1 MEKPEP
7 FFPRH
12 KLVMLPGPTNVPE
25 RVLLAMA
32 RPIINHRGPEFHQL
46 YEGILRKSREL
57 FRTKEG
63 EIVVLTASGTG
74 GVEAAALNVVRPGDR
89 VVVPVFGEF
98 GERMVEHVKR
108 AGGKVV
114 EVRSPYGTAPE
125 PSEVERALRSEG
137 GAKALFVVYNDTS
150 PGVTY
155 RWLKDVARAAK
166 EVGAFVV
173 VDAISVFGG
182 DELPQDDWGLDLVIA
197 GAQKCL
203 SLPPGITLLSVSK
216 ELKDYISRSPPQTTV
231 YFDLSKYF
239 EFNKK
244 LEIPFT
250 PAIPI
255 FYALD
260 ESLNMILEEGLDR
273 RIERHRVAAA
283 AYYKALEAAG
293 LRPFVEPRVRSN
305 VVIAVE
311 YPPGVQDAA
320 FRDVLDREFGV
331 VVAGGFGSLR
341 GKIFRI
347 GNMGDISAIT
357 VAQTLMGIAGA
368 LNELGFRVDAAAMLS
383 AAREELGRLLSEQRL

>member
-1 MEKPEP
+1 MPDNGA
-7 FFPRH
+7 FYPRH

-25 RVLLAMA
+25 RILLAMA
-32 RPIINHRGPEFHQL
+32 RPMINHRGPEFHQL
-46 YEGILRKSREL
+46 YDGIIRKSREV
-57 FRTKEG
+57 FRTRDG

-74 GVEAAALNVVRPGDR
+74 GVEAAALNVVKPGDK

-108 AGGKVV
+108 AGGNVI

-125 PSEVERALRSEG
+125 PSEVEKAFKSAG
-137 GAKALFVVYNDTS
+137 TVKALFVVYNDTS

-155 RWLKDVARAAK
+155 RWLKEISGIAK
-166 EVGAFVV
+166 DAGAFVV

-182 DELPQDDWGLDLVIA
+182 DELPQDDWKIDIVIA

-203 SLPPGITLLSVSK
+203 SLPPGITLLSVSR
-216 ELKDYISRSPPQTTV
+216 ELKDYIARNPPSTTV

-244 LEIPFT
+244 LEIPAT

-260 ESLNMILEEGLDR
+260 ESLNMVLEDGLDK
-273 RIERHRVAAA
+273 RIERHRVAAM

-293 LRPFVEPRVRSN
+293 LKPFVEPRVRSN
-305 VVIAVE
+305 VVITVE
-311 YPPGVQDAA
+311 YPPGVQDPA
-320 FRDVLDREFGV
+320 FRDLLDREFGI
-331 VVAGGFGSLR
+331 VVAGGFGSLK

-347 GNMGDISAIT
+347 GNMGDISPIY
-357 VAQTLMGIAGA
+357 VAQTLMGVAGA
-368 LNELGFRVDAAAMLS
+368 LSELGVKVDAAAMLG
-383 AAREELGRLLSEQRL
+383 AAREELKSLLAGQSL

>member
-1 MEKPEP
+1 MPENGS
-7 FFPRH
+7 FYPRR

-25 RVLLAMA
+25 RIMMAMA

-46 YEGILRKSREL
+46 YDGILRKAREV

-63 EIVVLTASGTG
+63 EVVVLTASGTG
-74 GVEAAALNVVRPGDR
+74 GVEAAALNVVRPGDK
-89 VVVPVFGEF
+89 VVIPVFGEF
-98 GERMVEHVKR
+98 GERMVEHVRR
-108 AGGKVV
+108 AGGDVI

-125 PSEVERALRSEG
+125 PGEVERAIKSAG
-137 GAKALFVVYNDTS
+137 KVKALFVVYNDTS

-155 RWLKDVARAAK
+155 RWLKDVAKVAK
-166 EVGAFVV
+166 EAGAFVA
-173 VDAISVFGG
+173 VDAVSVFGG
-182 DELPQDDWGLDLVIA
+182 DELPQDDWSLDLVVA

-216 ELKDYISRSPPQTTV
+216 ELKDYISRNPPSTTV

-260 ESLNMILEEGLDR
+260 EALNMVLEEGLER

-283 AYYKALEAAG
+283 AYYKGLEAGG

-320 FRDVLDREFGV
+320 FRDILDREFGV

-347 GNMGDISAIT
+347 GNMGDISPIY

-368 LNELGFRVDAAAMLS
+368 LSELGVKVDAAAMLA
-383 AAREELGRLLSEQRL
+383 AAREELKSLL

>member
-1 MEKPEP
+1 MVTATDNS
-7 FFPRH
+7 FYPRR

-25 RVLLAMA
+25 RILLAMA
-32 RPIINHRGPEFHQL
+32 RPMINHRGPEFHQL
-46 YEGILRKSREL
+46 YEGILRKSKEL

-63 EIVVLTASGTG
+63 EVVVVSASGTG
-74 GVEAAALNVVRPGDR
+74 GVEAAALNVVRPGDK

-108 AGGKVV
+108 AGGSVV
-114 EVRSPYGTAPE
+114 EVRAPYGTAPE
-125 PSEVERALRSEG
+125 PSEVESALKSS

-155 RWLKDVARAAK
+155 RWLRDVSRAAK
-166 EVGAFVV
+166 DVGAFVV

-182 DELPQDDWGLDLVIA
+182 DELPQDDWGIDMVVA

-203 SLPPGITLLSVSK
+203 SLPPGITLISVSR
-216 ELKDYISRSPPQTTV
+216 ELKDYISRNPPSTTI

-260 ESLNMILEEGLDR
+260 ESLNMVLEEGLDK
-273 RIERHRVAAA
+273 RIERHRLAAG
-283 AYYKALEAAG
+283 AYYSALEAAG
-293 LRPFVEPRVRSN
+293 LKPFVEPRVRSN
-305 VVIAVE
+305 VVIAVQ
-311 YPPGVQDAA
+311 YPPGVDDAV
-320 FRDVLDREFGV
+320 FRDLLDRKFGV

-347 GNMGDISAIT
+347 GNMGDISPINIT
-357 VAQTLMGIAGA
+357 QTLLGIAGA
-368 LNELGFRVDAAAMLS
+368 LSDLGVRVDASAMLA
-383 AAREELGRLLSEQRL
+383 AARDYLKPLMS